1 LPIIASQRLLTMST
15 MLQLSVHRSMV
26 VFLGWFV
33 FVGCAA
39 VDGFRFLEM
48 INAGP
53 LRTTH
58 RAIQELTQ
66 EETALLDQCFE
77 TADEVFGDNAALN
90 TTLNVVYDYVFA
102 ELETC
107 KSRDVVTEATSAEGF
122 VCKIDAKAFEGGAP
136 FDKAVSGCIEAGG
149 VAVVVSAEVNCA
161 GTSDAGTIKIGLEF
175 LNFPDCAVSEEVEPA
190 CDPDLF
196 KRDLENSLAASFAD
210 IPGASCTSS
219 ATVEI
224 ISGNGESGGGGG
236 TETGSGGGTSSDRS
250 ASRGMGN
257 TVISPFIVSAFV
269 VTLLMVILG

>member
-1 LPIIASQRLLTMST
+1 
-15 MLQLSVHRSMV
+15 MV

-53 LRTTH
+53 LRTAH

-66 EETALLDQCFE
+66 EETALYDQCSD
-77 TADEVFGDNAALN
+77 AVDEVMGDNPALN
-90 TTLNVVYDYVFA
+90 TTVLYDYLYA

-122 VCKIDAKAFEGGAP
+122 VCKIDAKALEGGAP
-136 FDKAVSGCIEAGG
+136 FDKDVGACIEAGG
-149 VAVVVSAEVNCA
+149 VAVVISAEVNCA
-161 GTSDAGTIKIGLEF
+161 GTGDAGAVKIGIEM
-175 LNFPDCAVSEEVEPA
+175 LNFPFCGLSEEVEPA
-190 CDPDLF
+190 CDPDLV

-210 IPGASCTSS
+210 IPGASCASS
-219 ATVEI
+219 ATIEI

-250 ASRGMGN
+250 ASRGN